1 MKLASQYSS
10 ISLASKLYNGV
21 LGLPFFFP
29 LFLPP
34 FPSHVFKVARTTIVA
49 FDDAPFLSDPE
60 VD

>member
-1 MKLASQYSS
+1 MELASQYSS
-10 ISLASKLYNGV
+10 LSLASRLYNGV

-34 FPSHVFKVARTTIVA
+34 FSSHVFEVATTITVA
-49 FDDAPFLSDPE
+49 FDDVSFLSDPE